1 MRHLLFVPL
10 FIFISLNSSAQ
21 DDTPWWK
28 NLFRKEAVEPLE
40 TQEIEKVP
48 QAKKDSLLL
57 EETLLDSSLTDIDTI
72 EEVIIPGHIQVEK
85 SPLLA
90 QLDSIYKENPPKIIG
105 YRIKIYFGDL
115 QSARGIKADYI
126 SNGNREGCYV
136 KQYPPNFAVVVGNF
150 RSEEDAVLRLQE
162 LKALYPGASVVRDE
176 IETPM
181 MD

>member
-1 MRHLLFVPL
+1 MRHLLFVPF

-21 DDTPWWK
+21 DDSPWWK
-28 NLFRKEAVEPLE
+28 NLFRKEAVEPIE
-40 TQEIEKVP
+40 AQEVEELP
-48 QAKKDSLLL
+48 QAKKDTLLF
-57 EETLLDSSLTDIDTI
+57 EETLLDSSLIDIDAM
-72 EEVIIPGHIQVEK
+72 EEAGIPGHIQLET

-115 QSARGIKADYI
+115 QSARGIKADYV

-150 RSEEDAVLRLQE
+150 RSEEDAELRLQE

-176 IETPM
+176 IEPPM

>member
-1 MRHLLFVPL
+1 MRNLLFVPF
-10 FIFISLNSSAQ
+10 FIFISLNSNAQ
-21 DDTPWWK
+21 DDSPWWK
-28 NLFRKEAVEPLE
+28 NLFRKEAVEPVE
-40 TQEIEKVP
+40 AQEVEELP
-48 QAKKDSLLL
+48 QAKKDTLMF
-57 EETLLDSSLTDIDTI
+57 EETLLDSSLIEVEAI
-72 EEVIIPGHIQVEK
+72 EEPVIPGNIQLET

-115 QSARGIKADYI
+115 QSARGIKADYV

-150 RSEEDAVLRLQE
+150 RSEEDAELRLQE